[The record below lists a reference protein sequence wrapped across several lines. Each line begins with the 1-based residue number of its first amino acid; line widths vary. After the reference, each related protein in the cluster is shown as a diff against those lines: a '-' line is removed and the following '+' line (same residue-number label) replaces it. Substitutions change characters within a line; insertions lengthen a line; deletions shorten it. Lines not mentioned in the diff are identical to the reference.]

1 MMLQPGSKVKKKRR
15 KKKLDGELVGM
26 NVNEEVIV
34 ERTS

>member
-1 MMLQPGSKVKKKRR
+1 MMLQPGSEVKKKR